1 MKHKKDILIIGCGAL
16 SHEVREIIK
25 LNDWDNVRLQC
36 LNADLHNTPK
46 ILPAKIKESIDSNIN
61 DYSKIFLAYADCGTG
76 GLIDLIL
83 KDYDIERLDGAHCY
97 EFYSGSSVFE
107 ELSEKEIG
115 TFYLTDFLV
124 KNFDRLVVD
133 GLGIQKYPALKEE
146 YFKNYKNVVYLAQKQ
161 DNVLESK
168 ARECA
173 DYLNL
178 EFSALFTGL
187 NNLENQLNKAMR

>member
-1 MKHKKDILIIGCGAL
+1 MKNKDILIIGCGAIA
-16 SHEVREIIK
+16 HEVSEIIE
-25 LNDWDNVRLQC
+25 LNNWDNVRLQC
-36 LNADLHNTPK
+36 LNAELHNTPK
-46 ILPAKIKESIDSNIN
+46 ILPKKIKEAIDLNIN

-76 GLIDLIL
+76 GLIDLLL

-97 EFYSGSSVFE
+97 EFYSGSSVFK

-124 KNFDRLVVD
+124 KNFDRLVIE
-133 GLGIQKYPALKEE
+133 GLGIQKYPSLKED
-146 YFKNYKNVVYLAQKQ
+146 YFRNYKNVVYLAQLQ

-178 EFSALFTGL
+178 EFSVHFTGL
-187 NNLENQLNKAMR
+187 KNLGNQLNEAMK

>member
-1 MKHKKDILIIGCGAL
+1 MKDKEILIIGCGAIA
-16 SHEVREIIK
+16 HEVREIIE
-25 LNDWDNVRLQC
+25 LNNWDNVRLQC

-46 ILPAKIKESIDSNIN
+46 ILPKKIKEAIDTNLN

-76 GLIDLIL
+76 GLIDFIL

-97 EFYSGSSVFE
+97 EFYSGSSVFK

-178 EFSALFTGL
+178 EFSVLFTGL

>member
-1 MKHKKDILIIGCGAL
+1 MKNKDILIIGCGAIA
-16 SHEVREIIK
+16 HEVREIIE
-25 LNDWDNVRLQC
+25 LNNWDNVRLQC
-36 LNADLHNTPK
+36 LNAELHNTPK
-46 ILPAKIKESIDSNIN
+46 ILPRKIKETIDSNIN

-76 GLIDLIL
+76 GLIDLLL

-97 EFYSGSSVFE
+97 EFYSGSSVFK

-124 KNFDRLVVD
+124 KNFDRLVIE
-133 GLGIQKYPALKEE
+133 GLGIQKYPSLKED
-146 YFKNYKNVVYLAQKQ
+146 YFRNYKNVVYLAQLQ

-178 EFSALFTGL
+178 EFSVHFTGL
-187 NNLENQLNKAMR
+187 KNLGNQLNEVMK

>member
-1 MKHKKDILIIGCGAL
+1 MKDKEILIIGCGAIA
-16 SHEVREIIK
+16 HEVKEIIR
-25 LNDWDNVRLQC
+25 LNNWDNVRLQC

-46 ILPAKIKESIDSNIN
+46 ILPKKIKEAIDSNLN

-97 EFYSGSSVFE
+97 EFYSGSSVFK

-124 KNFDRLVVD
+124 KNFDRLVID
-133 GLGIQKYPALKEE
+133 GLGIQKYPSLKKD
-146 YFKNYKNVVYLAQKQ
+146 YFKNYKNLVYLAQKQ

-178 EFSALFTGL
+178 EFSVLFTGL
-187 NNLENQLNKAMR
+187 DNLENQLNKAMK

>member
-1 MKHKKDILIIGCGAL
+1 MKEQDILIIGCGAIA
-16 SHEVREIIK
+16 HEVSEIIE
-25 LNDWDNVRLQC
+25 LNNWDNVRLQC
-36 LNADLHNTPK
+36 LNAELHNTPK
-46 ILPAKIKESIDSNIN
+46 ILPRKIKETIDSNIN

-76 GLIDLIL
+76 GLIDLLL

-97 EFYSGSSVFE
+97 EFYSGSSVFK

-124 KNFDRLVVD
+124 KNFDRLVIE
-133 GLGIQKYPALKEE
+133 GLGIQKYPSLKED
-146 YFKNYKNVVYLAQKQ
+146 YFRNYKNVVYLAQLQ

-178 EFSALFTGL
+178 EFSVHFTGL
-187 NNLENQLNKAMR
+187 KNLGNQLNEAMK

>member
-1 MKHKKDILIIGCGAL
+1 MKNKDILIIGCGAIA
-16 SHEVREIIK
+16 HEVSEIIE
-25 LNDWDNVRLQC
+25 LNNWDNVRLQC
-36 LNADLHNTPK
+36 LNAELHNTPK
-46 ILPAKIKESIDSNIN
+46 ILPRKIKEAIDSNIN

-76 GLIDLIL
+76 GLIDLLL

-97 EFYSGSSVFE
+97 EFYSGSSVFK

-124 KNFDRLVVD
+124 KNFDRLVIE
-133 GLGIQKYPALKEE
+133 GLGIQKYPSLKED
-146 YFKNYKNVVYLAQKQ
+146 YFRNYKNVVYLAQLQ

-178 EFSALFTGL
+178 EFSVHFTGL
-187 NNLENQLNKAMR
+187 KNLENQLNEAMK

>member
-1 MKHKKDILIIGCGAL
+1 MKDKEILIIGCGAIA
-16 SHEVREIIK
+16 HEVREIIR
-25 LNDWDNVRLQC
+25 LNNWDNVRLQC

-46 ILPAKIKESIDSNIN
+46 ILPKKIKEAIDTNLN

-97 EFYSGSSVFE
+97 EFYSGSSVFK

-124 KNFDRLVVD
+124 KNFDRLVID

-168 ARECA
+168 ARKCA

-178 EFSALFTGL
+178 EFSVLFTGL
-187 NNLENQLNKAMR
+187 NNLENQLSKAMK

>member
-1 MKHKKDILIIGCGAL
+1 MKNKDILIIGCGAIA
-16 SHEVREIIK
+16 HEVSEIIE
-25 LNDWDNVRLQC
+25 LNNWDNVRLQC
-36 LNADLHNTPK
+36 LNAELHNTPK
-46 ILPAKIKESIDSNIN
+46 ILPRNIKEAIDSNIN

-76 GLIDLIL
+76 GLIDLLL

-97 EFYSGSSVFE
+97 EFYSGSSVFK

-124 KNFDRLVVD
+124 KNFDRLVIE
-133 GLGIQKYPALKEE
+133 GLGIQKYPSLKED
-146 YFKNYKNVVYLAQKQ
+146 YFRNYKNVVYLAQLQ

-178 EFSALFTGL
+178 EFSVHFTGL
-187 NNLENQLNKAMR
+187 KNLGNQLNEAMK

>member
-1 MKHKKDILIIGCGAL
+1 MKNKDILIIECGAIA
-16 SHEVREIIK
+16 HEVSEIIE
-25 LNDWDNVRLQC
+25 LNNWDNVRLQC
-36 LNADLHNTPK
+36 LNAELHNTPK
-46 ILPAKIKESIDSNIN
+46 ILPRKIKEAIDSNIN

-76 GLIDLIL
+76 GLIDLLL
-83 KDYDIERLDGAHCY
+83 KDYDIERLEGAHCY
-97 EFYSGSSVFE
+97 EFYSGSSVFK

-124 KNFDRLVVD
+124 KNFDRLVIE
-133 GLGIQKYPALKEE
+133 GLGIQKYPSLKED
-146 YFKNYKNVVYLAQKQ
+146 YFRNYKNVVYLAQLQ

-178 EFSALFTGL
+178 EFSVHFTGIK
-187 NNLENQLNKAMR
+187 NLGNQLNEAMK

>member
-1 MKHKKDILIIGCGAL
+1 MKDKEILIIGCGAIA
-16 SHEVREIIK
+16 HEVREIIE
-25 LNDWDNVRLQC
+25 LNNWDNVRLQC

-46 ILPAKIKESIDSNIN
+46 ILPKKIKEAIDTNLN

-124 KNFDRLVVD
+124 KNFDRLVID
-133 GLGIQKYPALKEE
+133 GLGIQKYPALKDD

-161 DNVLESK
+161 DNVLELK

-187 NNLENQLNKAMR
+187 NNLENQLSKAMK

>member
-1 MKHKKDILIIGCGAL
+1 MKDKEILIIGCGAIA
-16 SHEVREIIK
+16 HEVREIIE
-25 LNDWDNVRLQC
+25 LNNWDNVRLQC

-46 ILPAKIKESIDSNIN
+46 ILPKKIKEAIDANLN

-76 GLIDLIL
+76 GLIDLML

-124 KNFDRLVVD
+124 KNFDRLVID
-133 GLGIQKYPALKEE
+133 GLGIQKYPVLKED

-187 NNLENQLNKAMR
+187 NNLENQLNKAMK

>member
-1 MKHKKDILIIGCGAL
+1 MKNKDILIIGCGAIA
-16 SHEVREIIK
+16 HEVSEIIE
-25 LNDWDNVRLQC
+25 LNNWDNVRLQC
-36 LNADLHNTPK
+36 LNAELHNTPK
-46 ILPAKIKESIDSNIN
+46 ILPRKIKETIDSNIN

-76 GLIDLIL
+76 GLIDLLL

-97 EFYSGSSVFE
+97 EFYSGSSVFK

-124 KNFDRLVVD
+124 KNFDRLVIE
-133 GLGIQKYPALKEE
+133 GLGLQKYPSLKED
-146 YFKNYKNVVYLAQKQ
+146 YFRNYKSVVYLAQKP

-178 EFSALFTGL
+178 CLLYTSPSPRDMRRSRMPSSA
-187 NNLENQLNKAMR
+187 

>member
-1 MKHKKDILIIGCGAL
+1 MKDKEILIIGCGAIA
-16 SHEVREIIK
+16 HEVREIIE
-25 LNDWDNVRLQC
+25 LNNWDNVRLQC

-46 ILPAKIKESIDSNIN
+46 ILPKKIKETIDTNLN

-97 EFYSGSSVFE
+97 EFYSGSSVFK

-124 KNFDRLVVD
+124 KNFDRLVID
-133 GLGIQKYPALKEE
+133 GLGIQKYPALKED

-178 EFSALFTGL
+178 EFSVLFTGL
-187 NNLENQLNKAMR
+187 DNLENQLNKAMK

>member
-1 MKHKKDILIIGCGAL
+1 MFKNILIIGCGAIA
-16 SHEVREIIK
+16 HEVREIIE
-25 LNDWDNVRLQC
+25 LNNWDNVRLQC

-46 ILPAKIKESIDSNIN
+46 ILPKKIKEAIDTNLN

-107 ELSEKEIG
+107 QLSEKEIG

-161 DNVLESK
+161 DNILESK

-187 NNLENQLNKAMR
+187 NNLENQLSKAMK

>member
-1 MKHKKDILIIGCGAL
+1 MKDKEILIIGCGAIA
-16 SHEVREIIK
+16 HEVKEIIR
-25 LNDWDNVRLQC
+25 LNNWDNIRLQC

-46 ILPAKIKESIDSNIN
+46 ILPKKIKEAIDSNLN
-61 DYSKIFLAYADCGTG
+61 HYSKIFLAYADCGTG

-97 EFYSGSSVFE
+97 EFYSGSSVFK

-124 KNFDRLVVD
+124 KNFDRLVID
-133 GLGIQKYPALKEE
+133 GLGIQKYPSLKED

-178 EFSALFTGL
+178 EFSTLFTGL
-187 NNLENQLNKAMR
+187 NNLENQLNKAMK

>member
-1 MKHKKDILIIGCGAL
+1 MKNKDILIIGCGAIA
-16 SHEVREIIK
+16 HEVSEIIE
-25 LNDWDNVRLQC
+25 LNNWDNVRLQC
-36 LNADLHNTPK
+36 LNAELHNTPK
-46 ILPAKIKESIDSNIN
+46 ILPRNIKEAIDSNIN

-76 GLIDLIL
+76 GLIDLLL

-97 EFYSGSSVFE
+97 EFYSGSSVFK

-124 KNFDRLVVD
+124 KNFDRLVIE
-133 GLGIQKYPALKEE
+133 GLGIQKYPSLKED
-146 YFKNYKNVVYLAQKQ
+146 YFRNYKNVVYLAQLQ

-178 EFSALFTGL
+178 EFSVHFTGL
-187 NNLENQLNKAMR
+187 KNLGNQLNEVMK

>member
-1 MKHKKDILIIGCGAL
+1 MKDKEILIIGCGAIA
-16 SHEVREIIK
+16 HEVREIIE
-25 LNDWDNVRLQC
+25 LNNWDNVRLQC

-46 ILPAKIKESIDSNIN
+46 ILPKKIKEAIDTNLN

-97 EFYSGSSVFE
+97 EFYSGSSVFK

-124 KNFDRLVVD
+124 KNFDRLVID
-133 GLGIQKYPALKEE
+133 GLGIQKYPALKED

-178 EFSALFTGL
+178 EFSVLFTGL

>member
-1 MKHKKDILIIGCGAL
+1 MKDKEILIIGCGAIA
-16 SHEVREIIK
+16 HEVREIIE
-25 LNDWDNVRLQC
+25 LNNWDNVRLQC

-46 ILPAKIKESIDSNIN
+46 ILPKKIKEAIDANLN

-76 GLIDLIL
+76 GLIDLML

-124 KNFDRLVVD
+124 KNFDRLVID
-133 GLGIQKYPALKEE
+133 GLGIQKYPALKED

-187 NNLENQLNKAMR
+187 NNLENQLNKAMK

>member
-1 MKHKKDILIIGCGAL
+1 MKNKDILIIGCGAIA
-16 SHEVREIIK
+16 HEVSEIIE
-25 LNDWDNVRLQC
+25 LNNWDNVRLQC
-36 LNADLHNTPK
+36 LNAELHNTPK
-46 ILPAKIKESIDSNIN
+46 ILPRKIKETIDSNIN

-76 GLIDLIL
+76 GLIDLLL

-97 EFYSGSSVFE
+97 EFYSGSSVFK

-124 KNFDRLVVD
+124 KNFDRLVIE
-133 GLGIQKYPALKEE
+133 GLGIQKYPSLKED
-146 YFKNYKNVVYLAQKQ
+146 YFRNYKNVVYLAQLQ

-178 EFSALFTGL
+178 EFSVHFTGL
-187 NNLENQLNKAMR
+187 KTLEIN

>member
-1 MKHKKDILIIGCGAL
+1 MKDKEILIIGCGAIA
-16 SHEVREIIK
+16 HEVKEIIR
-25 LNDWDNVRLQC
+25 LNNWDNIRLQC

-46 ILPAKIKESIDSNIN
+46 ILPKKIKEAIDSNIN

-97 EFYSGSSVFE
+97 EFYSGSSVFK

-124 KNFDRLVVD
+124 KNFDRLVID
-133 GLGIQKYPALKEE
+133 GLGIQKYPSLKED

-178 EFSALFTGL
+178 EFSTLFTGL
-187 NNLENQLNKAMR
+187 NNLENQLNKAMK

>member
-1 MKHKKDILIIGCGAL
+1 MKDKEILIIGCGAIA
-16 SHEVREIIK
+16 HEVREIIE
-25 LNDWDNVRLQC
+25 LNNWDNVRLQC

-46 ILPAKIKESIDSNIN
+46 ILPKKIKEAIDANLN

-97 EFYSGSSVFE
+97 EFYSGSSVFK

-124 KNFDRLVVD
+124 KNFDRLVID
-133 GLGIQKYPALKEE
+133 GLGIQKYPALKED

-178 EFSALFTGL
+178 EFSAFFTGL
-187 NNLENQLNKAMR
+187 NNLENQLNKAMK

>member
-1 MKHKKDILIIGCGAL
+1 MKDKEILIIGCGAIA
-16 SHEVREIIK
+16 HEVKEIIR
-25 LNDWDNVRLQC
+25 LNNWDNVRLQC

-187 NNLENQLNKAMR
+187 NNLENQLNKAMK

>member
-1 MKHKKDILIIGCGAL
+1 MKNKDILIIGCGAIA
-16 SHEVREIIK
+16 HEVSEIIE
-25 LNDWDNVRLQC
+25 LNNWDNVRLQC
-36 LNADLHNTPK
+36 LNAELHNTPK
-46 ILPAKIKESIDSNIN
+46 ILPRKIKEAIDSNIN

-76 GLIDLIL
+76 GLIDLLL
-83 KDYDIERLDGAHCY
+83 KDYDIERLEGAHCY
-97 EFYSGSSVFE
+97 ELYSGSSVFK

-124 KNFDRLVVD
+124 KNFDRLVIE
-133 GLGIQKYPALKEE
+133 GLGIQKYPSLKED
-146 YFKNYKNVVYLAQKQ
+146 YFRNYKNVVYLAQLQ

-178 EFSALFTGL
+178 EFSVHFTGL
-187 NNLENQLNKAMR
+187 KNLRNQLNEAMK

>member
-1 MKHKKDILIIGCGAL
+1 MKDKEILIIGCGAIA
-16 SHEVREIIK
+16 HEVKEIIR
-25 LNDWDNVRLQC
+25 LNYWDNVRLQC

-46 ILPAKIKESIDSNIN
+46 ILPKKIKEAIDSNLN

-133 GLGIQKYPALKEE
+133 GLGIQKYPSLKED

-178 EFSALFTGL
+178 EFSTLFTGL
-187 NNLENQLNKAMR
+187 NNLENQLNKAMK

>member
-1 MKHKKDILIIGCGAL
+1 MKDKEILIIGCGAIA
-16 SHEVREIIK
+16 HEVREIIE
-25 LNDWDNVRLQC
+25 LNNWDNVRLQC

-46 ILPAKIKESIDSNIN
+46 ILPKKIKEAIDNNLN

-97 EFYSGSSVFE
+97 EFYSGSSVFK

-124 KNFDRLVVD
+124 KNFDRLVID
-133 GLGIQKYPALKEE
+133 GLGIQKYPALKED

-178 EFSALFTGL
+178 EFSTLFTGL
-187 NNLENQLNKAMR
+187 NNLENQLSKAMK

>member
-1 MKHKKDILIIGCGAL
+1 MKNKDILIIGCGAIA
-16 SHEVREIIK
+16 HEVSEIIE
-25 LNDWDNVRLQC
+25 LNNWDNVRLQC
-36 LNADLHNTPK
+36 LNAELHNTPK
-46 ILPAKIKESIDSNIN
+46 ILPRKIKEAIDSNIN

-76 GLIDLIL
+76 GLIDLLL
-83 KDYDIERLDGAHCY
+83 KDYDIERLEGAHCY
-97 EFYSGSSVFE
+97 EFYSGSSVFK

-124 KNFDRLVVD
+124 KNFDRLVIE
-133 GLGIQKYPALKEE
+133 GLGIQKYPSLKED
-146 YFKNYKNVVYLAQKQ
+146 YFRNYKNVVYLAQLQ

-178 EFSALFTGL
+178 EFSVHFTGL
-187 NNLENQLNKAMR
+187 KNLGNQLNEAMK

>member
-1 MKHKKDILIIGCGAL
+1 MKDKEILIIGCGAIA
-16 SHEVREIIK
+16 HEVREIIK
-25 LNDWDNVRLQC
+25 LNNWDNVRLQC

-187 NNLENQLNKAMR
+187 NNLENQLSKAMK